1 MSTKIKTLTLL
12 GSALLALSFTLP
24 ALADEPADAA
34 DGDVMTLYLGK
45 LPITGKEKIVA
56 TLVAIKKALHE
67 PLSND
72 PEKAET
78 VVCSVVTDTD
88 SRKEYLD
95 CATNAAYAGRRQATT
110 VGMISRK
117 LGIPQGGG
125 EDGMTQADFD
135 SLVANQPNNRLHV
148 PVNGAAL
155 QSLLA
160 SIPDDATVVESSGG

>member
-1 MSTKIKTLTLL
+1 M
-12 GSALLALSFTLP
+12 GSALLALAFTLP
-24 ALADEPADAA
+24 ALADEPADAPAA
-34 DGDVMTLYLGK
+34 DEGDVMTLYLGK

-56 TLVAIKKALHE
+56 TLVAIKKALRE

-78 VVCSVVTDTD
+78 VICRIVTDTG

-95 CATNAAYAGRRQATT
+95 CATNAAYAARRESTT

-117 LGIPQGGG
+117 LGIPQGGT
-125 EDGMTQADFD
+125 DDMSQADFD

-148 PVNGAAL
+148 PVNGASLQAL
-155 QSLLA
+155 LD